1 MLFLL
6 PLLFVMYDQSN
17 LLIKIQSLYSSHPAE
32 VAACCCRFLVY
43 CIRECLPRT
52 PPKKSVELGRWIAL
66 VEVNS
71 LLDN

>member
-1 MLFLL
+1 MLVLL
-6 PLLFVMYDQSN
+6 PLLLVMYDQSN

-32 VAACCCRFLVY
+32 VAAGLVY
-43 CIRECLPRT
+43 CINKCLLRT
-52 PPKKSVELGRWIAL
+52 PKKSVELGRWIAL

>member
-1 MLFLL
+1 MLVVL
-6 PLLFVMYDQSN
+6 PLLLVMYDQSN

-32 VAACCCRFLVY
+32 VAAEVWFIVSTNA
-43 CIRECLPRT
+43 LPRT

>member
-1 MLFLL
+1 
-6 PLLFVMYDQSN
+6 MYDQSN
-17 LLIKIQSLYSSHPAE
+17 LLIKIQSLYSSHPAG
-32 VAACCCRFLVY
+32 VAAGLVY

-52 PPKKSVELGRWIAL
+52 PPKKPVELGRWIAL